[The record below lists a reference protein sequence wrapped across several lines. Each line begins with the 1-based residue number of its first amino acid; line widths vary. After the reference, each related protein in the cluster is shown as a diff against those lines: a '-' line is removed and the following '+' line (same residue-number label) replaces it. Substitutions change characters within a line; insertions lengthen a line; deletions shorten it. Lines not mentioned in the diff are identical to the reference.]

1 MDLSKTFDGVP
12 HDLLI
17 AKLEVYGI
25 NENLLA

>member
-1 MDLSKTFDGVP
+1 MDLSKAFNGVP

-17 AKLEVYGI
+17 AKLEAYGI